1 MLQSYDS
8 LLSSC
13 HGNYQIKNGIHQEV
27 CQAAASQQNMKHA
40 VLLCTQLMIVD
51 AATVTVTVTMT
62 VTVTV
67 TVTVT
72 MTFTGTVL

>member
-1 MLQSYDS
+1 
-8 LLSSC
+8 
-13 HGNYQIKNGIHQEV
+13 
-27 CQAAASQQNMKHA
+27 MKHA

-67 TVTVT
+67 TVT
-72 MTFTGTVL
+72 MTFTGTDCAQGASLTITDSTHNRRQHTCLHDL